1 MQSKYNKLLKITMRG
16 YDEEEQEFDVSY
28 LKLDRKKIKFYG
40 KPHGTC
46 KNGGLYECGYREI
59 KDFTVY

>member
-16 YDEEEQEFDVSY
+16 YDEQEQEYDITY
-28 LKLDRKKIKFYG
+28 LQLSRKKIKFFG
-40 KPHGTC
+40 KPHNTS
-46 KNGGLYECGYREI
+46 KNGSLYECGYREI